1 MIFYPLQFLFFPSCF
16 AGAYTLEVFRKGN
29 AGIKFWNLEC
39 QICLFAGNKI
49 LGKIGGITL
58 LPFSFKWCY
67 WEGWH
72 YSLFRIFSLSLPPYV
87 LSCFSHVRLC
97 TTVWTSPT
105 RLLCLRDSPG
115 KDSGVGCHALLQGI
129 FLTQGCWT
137 RICLLHWQAS
147 SLPLAPPTMPP
158 LSLVLRNFTMC
169 FGLGFCF
176 FPYCAGYSWYFQ
188 KNSHHLLLGNFIYTQ
203 ISK

>member
-1 MIFYPLQFLFFPSCF
+1 MSDFAQPYGLRPPGSSVCGILQARFLEWVAMPSF
-16 AGAYTLEVFRKGN
+16 
-29 AGIKFWNLEC
+29 
-39 QICLFAGNKI
+39 
-49 LGKIGGITL
+49 
-58 LPFSFKWCY
+58 
-67 WEGWH
+67 
-72 YSLFRIFSLSLPPYV
+72 
-87 LSCFSHVRLC
+87 
-97 TTVWTSPT
+97 
-105 RLLCLRDSPG
+105 
-115 KDSGVGCHALLQGI
+115 QGI

-203 ISK
+203 ISKQYHPFHWFSFPGIPTSYVRLPGLHLPFSYYFSPIVHGLSFCSIC